1 VRVATGTKSGLLEEG
16 DRHAQSVFKHQVLSH
31 YLKMFMAMT
40 GSTAQDKRVVVLDGF
55 AGRGR
60 YVNGRPASGELI
72 LQAISDLKSSRQV
85 AAFFVEKDHAD
96 YDVLAGVVAEYA
108 ARGLDAQALCGLVED
123 HLDQVVAKAE
133 GVPLFLFL
141 DPCGAGVS
149 YERLVELLTGPRAR
163 KWPQTEVLLNF
174 SADMSRR
181 IAGALNR
188 GKTDQRAM
196 DTACGG
202 EWWRQVAEQA
212 RPTSATGSFEPV
224 VHAVAGEYARRVG
237 AACRMMP
244 VTIPVYRKMGHQP
257 IYHLVF
263 FTRSEYGLWVFGDA
277 VGGARKEWLRHQGR
291 MRDAEAGPT
300 LWPHSQDMEEIIE
313 QEAARAV
320 EHVRVNLRRQLAVGR
335 HFKLVH
341 RPRELFGNAYGV
353 ATEATI
359 IRAMR
364 DLRAAGELEI
374 LSNRARPRD
383 TVVRAVRPSS

>member
-1 VRVATGTKSGLLEEG
+1 MATGTKSGLLEDG
-16 DRHAQSVFKHQVLSH
+16 DRHAQSVFKHQVLRH

-40 GSTAQDKRVVVLDGF
+40 GSTAEGKRVVVLDGF

-60 YVNGRPASGELI
+60 YVDGRPASGELI
-72 LQAISDLKSSRQV
+72 LQAISDLKPSRQV
-85 AAFFVEKDHAD
+85 AAFFVEKGRAD
-96 YDVLAGVVAEYA
+96 YGVLADVVAEYA
-108 ARGLDAQALCGLVED
+108 ARGLDAQALPGLVED

-163 KWPQTEVLLNF
+163 KRPQTEVLLNF

-181 IAGALNR
+181 IAGALAR
-188 GKTDQRAM
+188 GRTDQRAM

-202 EWWRQVAEQA
+202 EWWRRVAEQA
-212 RPTSATGSFEPV
+212 RQTSPDDTFEPV
-224 VHAVAGEYARRVG
+224 VHAVAAEYARRVG

-244 VTIPVYRKMGHQP
+244 VTIPVYRKLGHQP

-263 FTRSEYGLWVFGDA
+263 FTRSQYGLWVFGDA
-277 VGGARKEWLRHQGR
+277 VGAARKEWLRHQGR
-291 MRDAEAGPT
+291 MRDAEAGQT
-300 LWPHSQDMEEIIE
+300 LWPHLQDMEERIE
-313 QEAARAV
+313 QEATRALD
-320 EHVRVNLRRQLAVGR
+320 HATANLRRQLATGR
-335 HFKLVH
+335 PFQLVH
-341 RPRELFGNAYGV
+341 RPRELFGMGYGI

-364 DLRAAGELEI
+364 DLHDAGELEI
-374 LSNRARPRD
+374 LSSGARPRD
-383 TVVRAVRPSS
+383 TVVRAVRPGG